1 MRTFQ
6 SFSVCPV
13 CRGTFGRLVYR
24 DIAAPSGK
32 QQQYSL
38 RRCNT
43 CDHVSTN
50 PIPGPDILSE
60 YYPAKYYS
68 YAEPIDGGLSGR
80 VKRWLFQV
88 ASDPVGK
95 MARSFLG
102 KHIAILPVR
111 SHSGSVLDMGCGSG
125 KFLSFMKGVG
135 WKTYGTDISPQ
146 AVEVAKSRGH
156 QVSCGDV
163 RQAGFS
169 DNFFDLITLNNV
181 LEHVYDPIG
190 TLQELHRI
198 LRPGG
203 ELIICVPNFDC
214 YERQVFG
221 EHWNPLKIPVH
232 FHHFNSKSLALALLT
247 ADFVPF
253 LMKWPIRIRIA
264 RNLKGFRKSAP
275 PSFREGVRVYVG
287 SVVLSVAYP
296 ILCILSLCLEVPKA
310 GMFLTVHATKED
322 SRPA

>member
-1 MRTFQ
+1 MEGRMRSRSSARAVGGCRRRGVEGSPRLGQEEEEGRIVRTFQ

-13 CRGTFGRLVYR
+13 CRETFGRLVYR
-24 DIAAPSGK
+24 DIADPSGK

-38 RRCNT
+38 RRCNF

-68 YAEPIDGGLSGR
+68 YAEPIDDDLSGR

-88 ASDPVGK
+88 ANDPLGK
-95 MARSFLG
+95 LARSFLG
-102 KHIAILPVR
+102 KHIAILPLR
-111 SHSGSVLDMGCGSG
+111 SHSGSLLDMGCGSG

-163 RQAGFS
+163 RQAGFP

-181 LEHVYDPIG
+181 LEHVYDPIA

-198 LRPGG
+198 LLNR
-203 ELIICVPNFDC
+203 LMRHLVTRTSRVADV
-214 YERQVFG
+214 R
-221 EHWNPLKIPVH
+221 
-232 FHHFNSKSLALALLT
+232 ALHQTRSARDPCL
-247 ADFVPF
+247 
-253 LMKWPIRIRIA
+253 RIRE
-264 RNLKGFRKSAP
+264 F
-275 PSFREGVRVYVG
+275 PSGRRF
-287 SVVLSVAYP
+287 
-296 ILCILSLCLEVPKA
+296 C
-310 GMFLTVHATKED
+310 
-322 SRPA
+322 